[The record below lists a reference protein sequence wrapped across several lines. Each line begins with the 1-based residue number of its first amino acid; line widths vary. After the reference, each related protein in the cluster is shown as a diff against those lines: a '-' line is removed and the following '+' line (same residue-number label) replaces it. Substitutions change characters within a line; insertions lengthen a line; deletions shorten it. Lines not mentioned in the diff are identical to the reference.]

1 MMRLL
6 LTTICLI
13 MSTAPSGCRSPAG
26 PAARVPV
33 GDAGALARGRAV
45 FQAHCALCHGA
56 AGDGRGARHAGFKH
70 PPPDFTNEAWRDG
83 ATPAHVLEVVTHG
96 VHGTAMAAWAGSLT
110 AAERQD
116 VAAYVLSLA
125 AADGPAAGDTGS

>member
-33 GDAGALARGRAV
+33 GDPGALARGRVV
-45 FQAHCALCHGA
+45 FQAHCALCHGP
-56 AGDGRGARHAGFKH
+56 AGDGHGARHAGFKH
-70 PPPDFTNEAWRDG
+70 RPPDFTSGAWRDQ
-83 ATPAHVLEVVTHG
+83 ARPAHVLKVVTHG
-96 VHGTAMAAWAGSLT
+96 IPGTAMGAWEGTLT
-110 AAERQD
+110 EAERQD

-125 AADGPAAGDTGS
+125 AADGPGAPEAGS